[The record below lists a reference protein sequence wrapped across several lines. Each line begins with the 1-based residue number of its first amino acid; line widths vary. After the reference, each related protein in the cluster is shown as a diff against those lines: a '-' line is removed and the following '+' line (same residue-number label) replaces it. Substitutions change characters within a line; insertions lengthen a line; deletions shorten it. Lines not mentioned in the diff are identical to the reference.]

1 MNPPIEGTTAVETV
15 KTAVTARSLLTAL
28 KENRIEVLLMITL
41 LHLLGVSDRVLT
53 QVSGVCF

>member
-1 MNPPIEGTTAVETV
+1 MNPPIDAAATAETV
-15 KTAVTARSLLTAL
+15 KTAVTARSLFTAI
-28 KENRIEVLLMITL
+28 KENRIEVLLVITL